1 MSISACNNFNRCSL
15 KIPGE
20 SSIGAQFYSARFTWY
35 TVDLNHGYE
44 WLYERIPGLCSSV
57 SITRKIE
64 KKREKERER
73 ERERDRARGRQRE
86 KQKVWR
92 GMKRDWWLSKIKKN
106 YVYILSV
113 PIFSRIPPT
122 LRPEHRVEF
131 RSKRNKLRAVRLIKK
146 KKKKEIKIKK
156 EGGKKRG
163 KHGKFFIQLH
173 YISDKFT

>member
-73 ERERDRARGRQRE
+73 ERERERSSARKTKRE
-86 KQKVWR
+86 TK
-92 GMKRDWWLSKIKKN
+92 GMKRDEEGLVVIENQKKLCLYFVGTDFQSNSANVAPRTSRGISIKTK
-106 YVYILSV
+106 
-113 PIFSRIPPT
+113 
-122 LRPEHRVEF
+122 
-131 RSKRNKLRAVRLIKK
+131 
-146 KKKKEIKIKK
+146 
-156 EGGKKRG
+156 
-163 KHGKFFIQLH
+163 
-173 YISDKFT
+173 

>member
-73 ERERDRARGRQRE
+73 EMERAEDKERNKRYEEG
-86 KQKVWR
+86 WR
-92 GMKRDWWLSKIKKN
+92 GIGGYRKSKKIM
-106 YVYILSV
+106 S
-113 PIFSRIPPT
+113 IFCRYRFS
-122 LRPEHRVEF
+122 VEF
-131 RSKRNKLRAVRLIKK
+131 RQRCAQNIAWNFDQNEINYELSGWLKK
-146 KKKKEIKIKK
+146 KKKKK
-156 EGGKKRG
+156 
-163 KHGKFFIQLH
+163 
-173 YISDKFT
+173 